1 MPTLVFDATRPISN
15 ETAAFDMY
23 LEAAA
28 KIVETVA
35 YEMATRAS
43 ASRIEEL
50 MAIAC
55 RIEKAADRIR
65 RGD

>member
-1 MPTLVFDATRPISN
+1 MPTLVFDATRPTPPD
-15 ETAAFDMY
+15 TAAFDVY

-50 MAIAC
+50 MAIASH
-55 RIEKAADRIR
+55 IEKTAARVR